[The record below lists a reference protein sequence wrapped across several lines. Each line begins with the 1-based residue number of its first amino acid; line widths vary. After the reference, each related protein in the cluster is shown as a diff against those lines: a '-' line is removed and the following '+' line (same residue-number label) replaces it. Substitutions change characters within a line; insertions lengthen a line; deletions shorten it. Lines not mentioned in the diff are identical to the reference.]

1 VQINLLRSRGFD
13 TNLVIVD
20 PQKSLMALEGSFPG
34 VEINGTGAGDHLAKV
49 DAKIRR
55 IKETARSILVGLPY
69 TLPQNRAKD
78 LVTYVVNRLNTR
90 RTSAL
95 NDNVCPR
102 SKFTGRKID
111 YKREFMLGFGDYV
124 EAYDPKARSNTM
136 DARTEPCIALYPA
149 ANISGSWIFWN
160 LKTDSYVRRTHW
172 VKMRMTRNIVS
183 RMNTLAGVD
192 VVGVADEMVRE
203 PTTDDRRS
211 SSAET
216 VTPAVEPS
224 VPTLT
229 VEEAA
234 VERGQQDGGEYDE
247 DVPPSGNGNVPEE
260 VPPPPRRSGRERT
273 ERREPGFEYSLTQM
287 SVKKGLAKHGEA
299 AKVAVAKEFKQ
310 LFKEKKVLKPTMWWK
325 LSKSDRR
332 KVIRSSMFLKEKY
345 DAFGVF
351 EKLKGRLVADG
362 RMQDKMMYQERRSPT
377 ARNESMIME
386 LCVAVLK
393 KKRKAKVDITGAYL
407 NAFVD
412 RGDKIFMELSR
423 DLTSILVDVFPWLK
437 PYVDP
442 QTGKLLVQI
451 LKALYGLVQSA
462 ALWFEA
468 LTAFLK
474 SLGFVPNTIDD
485 CVLNKRDDGRDI
497 TIILYVDDI
506 LMLSE
511 SRADIDWLIA
521 ALTKEYGELTVES
534 GDSFTYLGMGL
545 ETARDGSIRLRMD
558 AYVQGVLD
566 AFQKEY
572 PRVRTSTIPASINL
586 FKPGNGKLLSPK
598 DKSQF
603 HTFVAKLLYLSKR
616 TRPDIQLA
624 VLYLCTRVREPTKE
638 DFAKLLKLL
647 GYLKLTKHKA
657 RVITNSGNMRRI
669 VAYVDASFA
678 SHADGKGH
686 TGLVLKWGDTT
697 IMTTSR
703 KQKIATKDSTEAE
716 LVGLSD
722 SLVEIERASE
732 YLKEQ
737 GVELDVPVIYQ
748 DNMSTIA
755 LVESETSGNVRTRHL
770 SARRAIVYE
779 AARVRKS
786 VRIMFLRTIHMVA
799 DVLTKPLGGRL
810 FYKFAEALLGKDT
823 ANE

>member
-1 VQINLLRSRGFD
+1 MADRDVTFMRRNKLYIADFSEWIDDDYEECNAVLSLMTLEEREHMYTRKEVKRALKAEEFVKNAGYPSQAEAVSMVRDGNINNMPVNVVDVNTYYDIYGPVVEAVRGKSNKKKVSFAHGGVDEGIREQRRMQTLVSDVMHLNRKYFLISVVSPRELTISSALASQSAPSLGQALQVQINLLRSRGFD

-20 PQKSLMALEGSFPG
+20 PQKSLLALEGSFLG

-69 TLPQNRAKD
+69 TLPPNRVKD

-149 ANISGSWIFWN
+149 ANISGSWLFWN

-183 RMNTLAGVD
+183 RMNTLAGVE
-192 VVGVADEMVRE
+192 VVMTADEAVQERVRE
-203 PTTDDRRS
+203 QPTS
-211 SSAET
+211 SNVET
-216 VTPAVEPS
+216 VTPAVEPT

-234 VERGQQDGGEYDE
+234 VEEDCQDGGVYDE
-247 DVPPSGNGNVPEE
+247 DVPPSAGDGNAPEL
-260 VPPPPRRSGRERT
+260 PPPRRSGRERT
-273 ERREPGFEYSLTQM
+273 ERREPGVEYSLTQL

-299 AKVAVAKEFKQ
+299 AKLAVAKEFKQ
-310 LFKEKKVLKPTMWWK
+310 LFKEKRVPKPVMWSR
-325 LSKSDRR
+325 LSRSERR

-362 RMQDKMMYQERRSPT
+362 RMQDKTLYQERRSPT
-377 ARNESMIME
+377 AKNESMVME
-386 LCVAVLK
+386 LCVAALK
-393 KKRKAKVDITGAYL
+393 NKRKAKVDITGAYL

-412 RGDKIFMELSR
+412 KGDRIFMELSK
-423 DLTSILVDVFPWLK
+423 DLTNILVEVFPWLK

-442 QTGKLLVQI
+442 VTGKLLVRI

-474 SLGFVPNTIDD
+474 RLGFVPNTIDN
-485 CVLNKRDDGRDI
+485 CVLNKRDDDKDI
-497 TIILYVDDI
+497 TIVLYVDDI

-511 SRADIDWLIA
+511 NQTDIDWLIG
-521 ALTKEYGELTVES
+521 ALKSEYGELTVET
-534 GDSFTYLGMGL
+534 GNSFTYLGMGL
-545 ETARDGSIRLRMD
+545 ETIQDGNMRLRMD
-558 AYVQGVLD
+558 AYVEGVLND
-566 AFQKEY
+566 FERIY
-572 PRVRTSTIPASINL
+572 PKVKASTIPASVNL
-586 FKPGNGKLLSPK
+586 FRPSNGRLLSPM
-598 DKSQF
+598 DKS
-603 HTFVAKLLYLSKR
+603 
-616 TRPDIQLA
+616 
-624 VLYLCTRVREPTKE
+624 
-638 DFAKLLKLL
+638 
-647 GYLKLTKHKA
+647 
-657 RVITNSGNMRRI
+657 
-669 VAYVDASFA
+669 
-678 SHADGKGH
+678 
-686 TGLVLKWGDTT
+686 
-697 IMTTSR
+697 
-703 KQKIATKDSTEAE
+703 
-716 LVGLSD
+716 
-722 SLVEIERASE
+722 
-732 YLKEQ
+732 
-737 GVELDVPVIYQ
+737 
-748 DNMSTIA
+748 
-755 LVESETSGNVRTRHL
+755 
-770 SARRAIVYE
+770 
-779 AARVRKS
+779 
-786 VRIMFLRTIHMVA
+786 
-799 DVLTKPLGGRL
+799 
-810 FYKFAEALLGKDT
+810 
-823 ANE
+823 